1 MEIPLL
7 SDIVIILGLAIPVI
21 FFFRRF
27 RLPALL
33 GFLLTGIVAG
43 PNGLELI
50 QHIHEVEVL
59 AEIGVILLLFVI
71 GIEFSLRQISAMK
84 QYVLLGGA
92 LQVGLT
98 VGAVFLGAT
107 VVGFSWNEAL
117 FLGFLMSLSS
127 TAIVLTLLQEKGAI
141 NSIYGK
147 ISLAVLIFQDII
159 VVPMMLFT
167 PLLAG
172 AAENVGYQLL
182 MMLAKAVLVVAL
194 VILSARYLVPRL
206 LQEIARTQSRELF
219 LLSVIVI
226 CFAVAWGT
234 SSMGLSLG
242 LGAFMAGLVISESE
256 YRTQATALMLP
267 LREIFTSFFFVSI
280 GMLLD
285 LSFFIEHLGMIVLL
299 TSAIILVKGIIA
311 SLSAAALRV
320 TLRPVLMTGLS
331 LFQIGEFAFI
341 LSTAGL
347 TYNLLSVGAYQYFLA
362 VSILSMA
369 ATPFVMGSAGKFVD
383 WLLRTPLSQR
393 LRLFD
398 ELTEHPEQEPL
409 EENLRDH
416 VIIIGYGITGR
427 NVARAAFNARI
438 PYVVVD
444 LDPLRVDQARH
455 DGHPAIYGDAAMD
468 FVLQHLH
475 IYTARVAIIAVS
487 DADVAQFIVTQIR
500 NICQT
505 VYLIVRT
512 RMVKDVEDFFRLG
525 ANEVV
530 PEEFET
536 SVEVF
541 TRLLN
546 RYFVPQDE
554 IEHFVREIRSDSY
567 EVFRPQQQR
576 HSQDLAA
583 LLSIPEM
590 NVTCLRV
597 QHDQNEVVGHTL
609 TDSNVRSRF
618 GINIIGIL
626 RNDEFISNISP
637 QTEIRQ
643 NDILYLIGPPEAIA
657 EFNSV
662 IQY

>member
-33 GFLLTGIVAG
+33 GFLLTGVIAG

-50 QHIHEVEVL
+50 QNIHEVEVL

-84 QYVLLGGA
+84 QYVLVGGA

-98 VGAVFLGAT
+98 IGAVFLGAT
-107 VVGFSWNEAL
+107 ALGFETNRAI
-117 FLGFLMSLSS
+117 FLGFLMALSS
-127 TAIVLTLLQEKGAI
+127 TAIVLTLLQEKGTI
-141 NSIYGK
+141 NSTFGK

-172 AAENVGYQLL
+172 EADNVGQQLL
-182 MMLAKAVLVVAL
+182 MMLLKAVLVVAL

-285 LSFFIEHLGMIVLL
+285 LSFFIEQLGLIVLL
-299 TSAIILVKGIIA
+299 TGGIILVKAIIA
-311 SLSAAALRV
+311 SLAAAALRV
-320 TLRPVLMTGLS
+320 PLRPVLMTGLT

-341 LSTAGL
+341 LSTVGM
-347 TYNLLSVGAYQYFLA
+347 TYGLLSTGVYQYFLA

-369 ATPFVMGSAGKFVD
+369 ATPFVMGAAGGVVD

-409 EENLRDH
+409 EDNLRDH

-427 NVARAAFNARI
+427 NVARAAYNARI
-438 PYVVVD
+438 PYIVVE
-444 LDPLRVDQARH
+444 LDPLRVEQARQ
-455 DGHPAIYGDAAMD
+455 DGHPAVYGDATMD

-475 IYTARVAIIAVS
+475 IYSARVAIIAVG
-487 DADVAQFIVTQIR
+487 DAEVAHFVVSQIR

-512 RMVKDVEDFFRLG
+512 RMVRDVEAFFRLG

-554 IEHFVREIRSDSY
+554 IEQFVREIRSDSY
-567 EVFRPQQQR
+567 EVFRPQPYR
-576 HSQDLAA
+576 ASQDLAA

-597 QHDQNEVVGHTL
+597 QHADNEVVGQTL
-609 TDSNVRSRF
+609 AASNIRSRY
-618 GINIIGIL
+618 GINLIGIL
-626 RNDEFISNISP
+626 RDDDFISNISP
-637 QTEIRQ
+637 HTEIRQ
-643 NDILYLIGPPEAIA
+643 NDVLYLIGPPEAIS
-657 EFNSV
+657 EFNEV